1 MWRGSCQYEV
11 NGRAQAGCTWWNI
24 SSVKIISL
32 VQRRVPRLTYTWK
45 SLFEDHRWFKLSCRI
60 SHSVFRNVCCSKV
73 WSFVGWKSSCRTWKL
88 RLCWGHTVFKSMVRF
103 SVLGMGLGLGLGWV
117 FPPCGDASVGR
128 CLGRTPAWEDRPW
141 MVGDNPSLKMPPC
154 GDASVGRCLRGEMP
168 PWWRWLSCLR
178 RKMTIPGRWFP
189 S

>member
-1 MWRGSCQYEV
+1 M
-11 NGRAQAGCTWWNI
+11 I
-24 SSVKIISL
+24 SF

-45 SLFEDHRWFKLSCRI
+45 SLFEDHRWFKLSFRI

-103 SVLGMGLGLGLGWV
+103 SVLGMGLGLGLRDGAWAWAWV
-117 FPPCGDASVGR
+117 SLSSMWR
-128 CLGRTPAWEDRPW
+128 CLRGEMPRSYAGVRRPSLDGRDKALNEEVP
-141 MVGDNPSLKMPPC
+141 GDNPSLKMPPC

-168 PWWRWLSCLR
+168 PWR
-178 RKMTIPGRWFP
+178 R
-189 S
+189 